1 MSDPPRSSSSAAKRP
16 ADDDAAPAKRAG
28 SCTTPAGEQKTL
40 RDVVAEQCANPCS
53 WLHLVPRDMMRVMLL
68 PLVPHDRRMP
78 QLGRARIAADGR
90 YVHAD
95 HILPVRPHAC
105 GRRAIQFA
113 IYDYDGTN
121 VLACYTACDG
131 EHCNVRDSGLCAVYE
146 PKAGTII
153 TNLTAGQGFGRFS
166 LPTAVWRSSVH
177 PGIID
182 GEGLDFRH
190 YSGHATTV
198 IKTDGARRRLE
209 FSLGWDYI
217 EDASK
222 YTHLVDVG
230 LPPTTTAATAGLLG
244 CCPHLRFP
252 EPDET
257 SIAAV
262 RLFDLQHEIY
272 ALRDVPEFWDHR
284 YSVHAVVGGDGTW
297 HIVVDLTLFCSVDSI
312 PFWRGTRCYAVRLE
326 ELAPLRAWSLD
337 PPVGHV
343 CGILVDCDD
352 RLLIYTH
359 NKLYWYNT
367 AGQLLATI
375 TSKRGIIKVLLLRD
389 GTLVL
394 LHDGGW
400 ITTLQPAGDAVP

>member
-1 MSDPPRSSSSAAKRP
+1 MAIPPSPSSAAKRP
-16 ADDDAAPAKRAG
+16 ADDDDAPAKRAS

-40 RDVVAEQCANPCS
+40 RDVVGEQCANPCS
-53 WLHLVPRDMMRVMLL
+53 WLSLVPRDMMRAMLF
-68 PLVPHDRRMP
+68 PLVPHDQRIP

-90 YVHAD
+90 YVQAD
-95 HILPVRPHAC
+95 HMLPLKPHGC
-105 GRRAIQFA
+105 VRRAIQFA

-131 EHCNVRDSGLCAVYE
+131 YHCNVRDSGLCAVYE

-153 TNLTAGQGFGRFS
+153 TNLTPSVGFGRYC
-166 LPTAVWRSSVH
+166 LPTAAWRSSVH

-182 GEGLDFRH
+182 GEGFDFWH
-190 YSGHATTV
+190 YSGRATTI
-198 IKTDGARRRLE
+198 IKPDGARSRLE

-222 YTHLVDVG
+222 YTDVVDVG
-230 LPPTTTAATAGLLG
+230 PPPTTTAATAGLLG

-252 EPDET
+252 ASDET

-284 YSVHAVVGGDGTW
+284 YCVHAAVGGDGTW
-297 HIVVDLTLFCSVDSI
+297 HIVVDLTLFCSVDSV

-326 ELAPLRAWSLD
+326 VLAPLRAWPLD

-343 CGILVDCDD
+343 RGILVDCDD

-359 NKLYWYNT
+359 NKLYWYSID
-367 AGQLLATI
+367 GRLLGII
-375 TSKRGIIKVLLLRD
+375 TSKHGIIIKVLLLRD

-394 LHDGGW
+394 LHDNGQ
-400 ITTLQPAGDAVP
+400 ISTLQVAVP